1 MKKFLFLFA
10 AIALLLAGCTKDQLV
25 KKIKG
30 TYALNRYVKEG
41 KDLTESYKSSHANY
55 ELSFEDNDVFR
66 ESYLVDGIFQK
77 NIEGEWYLINSN
89 KDLQL
94 TDTAKTPRIYNI
106 LKATSTELKLF
117 KGNEEFTLL
126 EK

>member
-1 MKKFLFLFA
+1 MKKFFFLFA
-10 AIALLLAGCTKDQLV
+10 AISLLLAGCTKDDLI

-30 TYALNRYVKEG
+30 TYTLNRYVKEG
-41 KDLTESYKSSHANY
+41 KDLTEAYKSEHANY
-55 ELSFEDNDVFR
+55 ELSFEDNDIFR
-66 ESYLVDGIFQK
+66 ESYLVNGIFQVQV
-77 NIEGEWYLINSN
+77 EGEWYLINSN

-94 TDTAKTPRIYNI
+94 SDTSKTPRIYNI